1 MAPQKSQPVS
11 STTTLH
17 IKNMVCNRCIKVV
30 REELE
35 KLRCDVRSIALG
47 EAVVAGEVLPRDLEK
62 IRQTLEQ
69 NGFELIED
77 GRIKTIE
84 RIKLAV
90 LKLVRSE
97 ALETKVS
104 GKHSEYLAREL
115 GREYHSLST
124 LFSSLESVT
133 IEQYIILQKI
143 ERVKE
148 LLKYGELTL
157 SEISYKLGYSSV
169 AHLSN
174 QFKKVTGMTPSRFKK
189 IVANRR
195 LPLDKVV

>member
-1 MAPQKSQPVS
+1 MSVKRSQPAS

-30 REELE
+30 HEVLE
-35 KLRCDVRSIALG
+35 KLRFDVRSIALG
-47 EAVVAGEVLPRDLEK
+47 EAIVDGEVLPRDLEK
-62 IRQTLEQ
+62 IKQTLEQ

-77 GRIKTIE
+77 QRVKTIE
-84 RIKLAV
+84 RIKQVV
-90 LKLVRSE
+90 LRLVRRDAEKEPLTTKLSE
-97 ALETKVS
+97 
-104 GKHSEYLAREL
+104 HIAREL
-115 GREYHSLST
+115 GKDYHLLST
-124 LFSSLESVT
+124 LFSSVENIT
-133 IEQYIILQKI
+133 IEHFIILQRI
-143 ERVKE
+143 ERAKE

-157 SEISYKLGYSSV
+157 NEISYRLGYSSV

-189 IVANRR
+189 MVANTR